1 MWTRGWT
8 PLFCRCAPVYRFILT
23 AAVLLL
29 GGCAV
34 ISELQPAVSVR
45 QLAPGDYV
53 TQRRGDVLSTGRLS
67 ALSAQTLRVTG
78 LDPDACASTRSAAC
92 TEALAENRLLDD
104 EARLSALAELWLQRA
119 LDDLANGS
127 ATGFTAWMETA
138 RHAYAYLFFA
148 ARSPSERAFEER
160 QTQVRDWYNY
170 AVQQAVTELF
180 RTRGTAAA
188 MGPALQRDGWTL
200 RMTLQA
206 RLPGT
211 AGAPAELLAADSLV
225 FRGLRSSYRRDG
237 LGAELVAVAQV
248 QEPTQAAVAGKAS
261 GQLASSVAWSEMP
274 TPNLTAV
281 LRFDADTLSE
291 LLATHQVHLL
301 ILDPLLQE
309 QLLLHGQCVPLAG
322 NFSAGYGLWLARS
335 GFGRQSLRS
344 LLGREAGL
352 DHPRLYLMQPWDPGR
367 RIIVMLHG
375 LASSPEAWVNVA
387 NELLA
392 DDVLRHEFQI
402 WQIYYPTNMPLPAS
416 HAAIRQ
422 LLQEALQQLD
432 PQAEAPARQGMVL
445 IGHSM
450 GGILARLLVSR
461 ADDQL
466 LQWAANDPRIGLE
479 LTPDTRARLQALLRF
494 QPLAGV
500 QRAIFIATPHRG
512 TAVAGSAPVRW
523 LSGLIRLPLTL
534 LEGFGDLLASSAQ
547 AQAGG
552 AEQTL
557 EQLPR
562 STDQLNEN
570 DPFIQTASQLPM
582 ASGVAYHSIIAR
594 LHMDGALADSDD
606 GLVPYRSAHL
616 ACAESEKIIVSGH
629 SVQETPA
636 AIAELRRILHED
648 IRTRHNGRVLSPDGS
663 CDNWSDTGGHQ
674 SGHQRAS
681 E

>member
-1 MWTRGWT
+1 MAGV
-8 PLFCRCAPVYRFILT
+8 A
-23 AAVLLL
+23 LLL
-29 GGCAV
+29 GGCALV
-34 ISELQPAVSVR
+34 SERQPAVSVR
-45 QLAPGDYV
+45 SLAPADYV

-67 ALSAQTLRVTG
+67 ALSAQTLRASG
-78 LDPDACASTRSAAC
+78 LDQAACATTLSQACAA
-92 TEALAENRLLDD
+92 ALAEIRYLDD

-119 LDDLANGS
+119 LDASVNGG
-127 ATGFTAWMETA
+127 AAGFTAWMETA

-148 ARSPSERAFEER
+148 ARTPSERAFEER

-170 AVQQAVTELF
+170 AVQRAVIELF
-180 RTRGTAAA
+180 QTQGTAGA

-200 RMTLQA
+200 RIALQA
-206 RLPGT
+206 RLPG
-211 AGAPAELLAADSLV
+211 AAVAPAELLPADTLA
-225 FRGLRSSYRRDG
+225 FRGLRGSYRRDG
-237 LGAELVAVAQV
+237 LGAELVAVTQA
-248 QEPTQAAVAGKAS
+248 QAAVSSTAS
-261 GQLASSVAWSEMP
+261 GQAAPPVAWSEMP
-274 TPNLTAV
+274 TPNLTAM
-281 LRFDADTLSE
+281 LRFDVGTLPE
-291 LLATHQVHLL
+291 LLATHEAHLDMH
-301 ILDPLLQE
+301 DPLLQE
-309 QLLLHGQCVPLAG
+309 QLLLHGQRVPLAG

-352 DHPRLYLMQPWDPGR
+352 DRPQLYLMQPWDPER
-367 RIIVMLHG
+367 RIVVMLHG

-422 LLQEALQQLD
+422 LLQDALQHLD
-432 PQAEAPARQGMVL
+432 PQARAPARQGLVL

-450 GGILARLLVSR
+450 GGVLARLLASS
-461 ADDQL
+461 ADEQL
-466 LQWAANDPRIGLE
+466 LQWAASDPRIGLT
-479 LTPDTRARLQALLRF
+479 LSNDTRARLEPLLRF

-512 TAVAGSAPVRW
+512 TAVAGRAPARW

-547 AQAGG
+547 ANTGG
-552 AEQTL
+552 AERTL
-557 EQLPR
+557 EHLPR
-562 STDQLNEN
+562 STDQLDES
-570 DPFIQTASQLPM
+570 DPFILAASELPI
-582 ASGVAYHSIIAR
+582 AADVACHSIIAR

-616 ACAESEKIIVSGH
+616 ARAESEKVIVSGH

-636 AIAELRRILHED
+636 AIAELRRILRKDVGARRNTAE
-648 IRTRHNGRVLSPDGS
+648 RSRHGADPKCES
-663 CDNWSDTGGHQ
+663 
-674 SGHQRAS
+674 
-681 E
+681 